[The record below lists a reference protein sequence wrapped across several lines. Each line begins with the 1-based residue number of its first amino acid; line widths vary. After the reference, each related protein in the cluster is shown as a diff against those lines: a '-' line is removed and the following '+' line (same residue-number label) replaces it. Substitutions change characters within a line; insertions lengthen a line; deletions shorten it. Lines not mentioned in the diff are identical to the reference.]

1 MYLKQRRRVSKMA
14 DEINGTLYALHSN
27 MRRLREDGPK
37 EGQNFA
43 DAAAKINKRIAEAE
57 QGINPAIA
65 KASRAAAY
73 AGKRENNSKGGLS
86 KKDVP
91 VIAISV
97 GMGKMKKPKKKTAM
111 MRGGMANGKEH
122 MYAAGGMVNDG
133 LKALKASG
141 PKGLEAFN
149 KITGK

>member
-1 MYLKQRRRVSKMA
+1 MSGEKQMSASERGELYDALRG
-14 DEINGTLYALHSN
+14 IQTGT
-27 MRRLREDGPK
+27 MD
-37 EGQNFA
+37 
-43 DAAAKINKRIAEAE
+43 
-57 QGINPAIA
+57 
-65 KASRAAAY
+65 RAAIKEIQSRLKSKY
-73 AGKRENNSKGGLS
+73 PNTYGTVRKELGNQLSKTSNSKGKAIT

-97 GMGKMKKPKKKTAM
+97 GVGKMKKPEKKTKM

-122 MYAAGGMVNDG
+122 MYSAGGVVNDG

-141 PKGLEAFN
+141 PKGQEAYK